1 MCAVRAICIGTL
13 SKENMWFQ
21 RRKMEKLLEGS
32 EHIACFFF
40 RALLLWLKTRKQK
53 QGREEMIQ
61 EAVRKT
67 WKNLVVIIVAFLSG
81 LYLIGLNMAFR
92 HLQNIYQENF

>member
-1 MCAVRAICIGTL
+1 MHWNLKKRKYMASEKKDAKAFTRQRAYCMFFMC
-13 SKENMWFQ
+13 
-21 RRKMEKLLEGS
+21 
-32 EHIACFFF
+32 
-40 RALLLWLKTRKQK
+40 ALLLWLKTRKQK